1 MEENLN
7 QNQINAL
14 KNAYEELSYIHKHY
28 QSDDLMDYPF
38 EDLFYLLN
46 HMKTHFKV
54 LQHFDREL
62 EELQN
67 QE

>member
-28 QSDDLMDYPF
+28 QSDNLLDYPF
-38 EDLFYLLN
+38 EELEFILE

-54 LQHFDREL
+54 LQKHQQEL